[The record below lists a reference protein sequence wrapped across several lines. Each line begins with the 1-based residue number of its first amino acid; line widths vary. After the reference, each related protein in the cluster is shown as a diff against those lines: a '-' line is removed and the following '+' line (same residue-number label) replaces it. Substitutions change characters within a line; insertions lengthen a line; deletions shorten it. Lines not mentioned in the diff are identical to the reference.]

1 MNQAKNITDER
12 TAMHNKCLKDCKD
25 GIDSGASYTVDVR
38 EGASFNW
45 SAGKRLTERGSKK

>member
-12 TAMHNKCLKDCKD
+12 TAIHNKRLKDCEE
-25 GIDSGASYTVDVR
+25 GVASGARYTVDVK

-45 SAGKRLTERGSKK
+45 SAGKRLTERGSNK

>member
-12 TAMHNKCLKDCKD
+12 TAIHNKCLKDCEE
-25 GIDSGASYTVDVR
+25 GVASGARYTVDIR